1 MYHEEDADL
10 SIIQGRK
17 VAIIGYG
24 SQGHA
29 HALNLRD
36 SGVDV
41 RVGLKDGSPSR
52 AKAEAEGLRVVS
64 VAEAVKESTVIM
76 ILAPDHLQ
84 RHIYTDSILP
94 NLKDGD
100 ALFFGHGFNIRFG
113 YIKPTASVDV
123 CMVAPKGPGHLVR
136 REYAAGRGVPV
147 IVAVEQDSTG
157 NAWPLTLSYAKAI
170 GGLRAGG
177 ILTTFTEET
186 ETDLFGEQSV
196 LCGGA
201 SQLVMYGFEVLTEA
215 GYQPEVAYFECLHEL
230 KLIVDL
236 MYEGGIAKQRWSVS
250 DTAEFGD
257 YVSGPQAAQRVAK
270 PIVLIAE
277 ELSPAT
283 LEALGPD
290 FEVVNCD
297 GANRAEL
304 LAALAKGVDAVL
316 IRSATKMDAEA
327 IAAAKGL
334 KVIARAGVGLD
345 NVDIPAATAAGVMV
359 VNAPTSNIVSAAELA
374 IALLMASAR
383 FVSPAHAALRNGKW
397 ARSKYTGA
405 EIFEKTLGI
414 VGFGRIGQL
423 VAHRMQAFGMDVV
436 AYDPYLQ
443 PARAA
448 QLGVRLVE
456 LDELLKVSDF
466 ITIHLPKTKETANLI
481 GVEALKKVK
490 STVRIINAARGG
502 VLDEAALFD
511 AITEGRVAGA
521 GLDVF
526 STEPCTDSPLFT
538 LDQVVATPHLGAS
551 TDEAQERAGIAVA
564 VSVRKALAGELVPD
578 AVNVKGGAIHEEIR
592 PSLPLVE
599 KMAQIA
605 TAIAGEA
612 PVSMDLTVKGEISEH
627 DSSILATSALKGAL
641 LGCGL
646 LDVTYVNAPALAAE
660 RGVTSSVTTDP
671 ESPEYRSMI
680 SLRAALADGKIVTV
694 DGTLM
699 GIRKVEK
706 IIAIDSFDLDLPPT
720 ENLLFLRYSDK
731 PGVVGAVGNALG
743 KAGINIAGMQVARS
757 SAGGN
762 ALMALTVDSQIS
774 DELITSVKKETGAEL
789 VRSVTLVG

>member
-1 MYHEEDADL
+1 M
-10 SIIQGRK
+10 ITK
-17 VAIIGYG
+17 
-24 SQGHA
+24 
-29 HALNLRD
+29 
-36 SGVDV
+36 
-41 RVGLKDGSPSR
+41 
-52 AKAEAEGLRVVS
+52 KAVH
-64 VAEAVKESTVIM
+64 
-76 ILAPDHLQ
+76 P
-84 RHIYTDSILP
+84 
-94 NLKDGD
+94 
-100 ALFFGHGFNIRFG
+100 
-113 YIKPTASVDV
+113 
-123 CMVAPKGPGHLVR
+123 
-136 REYAAGRGVPV
+136 
-147 IVAVEQDSTG
+147 
-157 NAWPLTLSYAKAI
+157 
-170 GGLRAGG
+170 
-177 ILTTFTEET
+177 
-186 ETDLFGEQSV
+186 
-196 LCGGA
+196 
-201 SQLVMYGFEVLTEA
+201 
-215 GYQPEVAYFECLHEL
+215 
-230 KLIVDL
+230 
-236 MYEGGIAKQRWSVS
+236 
-250 DTAEFGD
+250 
-257 YVSGPQAAQRVAK
+257 VAK
-270 PIVLIAE
+270 PVVLIAE

-290 FEVVNCD
+290 FEVRHCD

-304 LAALAKGVDAVL
+304 LPALAAGVDAVL

-345 NVDIPAATAAGVMV
+345 NVDIPASTAAGVMV

-374 IALLMASAR
+374 IALILASAR

-405 EIFEKTLGI
+405 ELFEKTLGI
-414 VGFGRIGQL
+414 IGFGRIGQL
-423 VAHRMQAFGMDVV
+423 VAHRMQAFGMNVV

-448 QLGVRLVE
+448 QLGVTLME
-456 LDELLKVSDF
+456 LDDLLAASDF

-490 STVRIINAARGG
+490 PSVRIINAARGG

-526 STEPCTDSPLFT
+526 ATEPCTDSPLFT

-578 AVNVKGGAIHEEIR
+578 AVNVKGGAIHEDIR

-605 TAIAGEA
+605 TGIAGEL
-612 PVSMDLTVKGEISEH
+612 PVSMEINVRGDISGH
-627 DSSILATSALKGAL
+627 DSSVLAISALKGAL
-641 LGCGL
+641 TAIGSE
-646 LDVTYVNAPALAAE
+646 DVTYVNAPGIAAE
-660 RGVTSSVTTDP
+660 RGITSSVTTDS

-680 SLRAALADGKIVTV
+680 SLHCSLSNGKSLKV

-706 IIAIDSFDLDLPPT
+706 IIAVDQFDLDLPPT
-720 ENLLFLRYSDK
+720 DNLLFLRYTDR
-731 PGVVGAVGNALG
+731 PGIVGAVGNILG
-743 KAGINIAGMQVARS
+743 TAKVNIAGMQVARD
-757 SAGGN
+757 SAGGE
-762 ALMALTVDSQIS
+762 ALMALTVDSAIS
-774 DELITSVKKETGAEL
+774 DELIAAVAKETGAGS
-789 VRSVTLVG
+789 VRTVTLVN